1 MAGKKLMGPGGE
13 LLMRFDVEIAETDF
27 AVSSVSDF
35 DDIWKQL
42 RSQLEVEGDGAEVV
56 VV

>member
-1 MAGKKLMGPGGE
+1 MGPGGE